1 MAVVELTG
9 VPFDGY
15 GRTGNQALALC
26 CLSLMVVVLAV
37 TSVNIAVP
45 SLQRRPRHRRH

>member
-15 GRTGNQALALC
+15 GRTGNQALALVASASWSSC
-26 CLSLMVVVLAV
+26 W
-37 TSVNIAVP
+37 P
-45 SLQRRPRHRRH
+45 